1 MCSSDLVLQTYT
13 GFGRYRTA
21 VAAAGALR
29 HALDGTPVE
38 PVAADHADTA
48 RPQQSTLAPK
58 DQLVMR
64 TTARALKTTLVL
76 DAASF
81 AGLQVPNGQPK
92 VAIEVEVA
100 GRSVTASVNAKSV
113 RKAAATIAEHG
124 PDMVAVILQG
134 ALATDNTLADA
145 GLVAQ
150 VKQPK
155 PA

>member
-1 MCSSDLVLQTYT
+1 
-13 GFGRYRTA
+13 
-21 VAAAGALR
+21 
-29 HALDGTPVE
+29 
-38 PVAADHADTA
+38 
-48 RPQQSTLAPK
+48 
-58 DQLVMR
+58 MR
-64 TTARALKTTLVL
+64 TTARSLKTTLVL

-81 AGLQVPNGQPK
+81 AGLQVPNGVPK
-92 VAIEVEVA
+92 FDIAVEVA
-100 GRSVTASVNAKSV
+100 GRTVTASVNAKSV

-134 ALATDNTLADA
+134 SLAPDNTLADA